1 MKKAIDL
8 LIHLD
13 DHKHDS
19 LGRLFLDS
27 VDEREVKRALREYLG
42 GKVAIKESTING
54 HRLRVKVELPDF
66 QTESDNLV
74 RLARDLSTRDRP
86 HAAVGQLEEALKIFP
101 LNGSALKGLGRA
113 SYGRAD
119 YTAAASFFVRAN
131 EVLREDG
138 EALRAL
144 GTISL
149 REGRE
154 ASAVAYFERAV
165 HANPKDETAVRA
177 LQQLRDR
184 VAARFKTPGEPP
196 GRANAVPARAAV
208 PARPASRVRDR

>member
-1 MKKAIDL
+1 MKKTLEL

-19 LGRLFLDS
+19 LGRLF
-27 VDEREVKRALREYLG
+27 VDENDDRERKRVLRGYLG
-42 GKVAIKESTING
+42 AKIAIKETVVDGS
-54 HRLRVKVELPDF
+54 RLRVRVEVPDF
-66 QTESDNLV
+66 QAESDNLV
-74 RLARDLSTRDRP
+74 RLARDLANRARP
-86 HAAVGQLEEALKIFP
+86 QAALGQLEEALKIYP
-101 LNGSALKGLGRA
+101 LNGTALKGLGRA

-119 YTAAASFFVRAN
+119 YATAASFFVRAN

-165 HANPKDETAVRA
+165 TSNPKDDTAVRA
-177 LQQLRDR
+177 LEQLRER
-184 VAARFKTPGEPP
+184 VASRFKTAAGDESSDPP
-196 GRANAVPARAAV
+196 RREAP
-208 PARPASRVRDR
+208 RPRSRTR

>member
-1 MKKAIDL
+1 MIDL

-19 LGRLFLDS
+19 LGRLFVDS
-27 VDEREVKRALREYLG
+27 VDEREVRKLLREYLG
-42 GKVAIKESTING
+42 GKVTIKDTAVNG

-66 QTESDNLV
+66 QSESDNLV
-74 RLARDLSTRDRP
+74 RLARELSTRARP
-86 HAAVGQLEEALKIFP
+86 HAAIGQLEEALKIFP

-113 SYGRAD
+113 SYGKAD
-119 YTAAASFFVRAN
+119 YAAAASFFVRAN

-149 REGRE
+149 RAGRE
-154 ASAVAYFERAV
+154 ASAVTYFERAV
-165 HANPKDETAVRA
+165 HANPKDETAARA
-177 LQQLRDR
+177 LQQLRER
-184 VAARFKTPGEPP
+184 VAARFKTPAEHAGPTP
-196 GRANAVPARAAV
+196 AARPTAARHAARA
-208 PARPASRVRDR
+208 RER

>member
-1 MKKAIDL
+1 MKKTVDL

-19 LGRLFLDS
+19 LGRLFLDEN
-27 VDEREVKRALREYLG
+27 DEREMKRVLRQYLG
-42 GKVAIKESTING
+42 SKVAIKQATVEGS
-54 HRLRVKVELPDF
+54 RLRVRVEVTDF
-66 QTESDNLV
+66 QAESDNLV
-74 RLARDLSTRDRP
+74 RLSRDLSSRARP
-86 HAAVGQLEEALKIFP
+86 QAALGQLEEALKIFP

-113 SYGRAD
+113 CYGKAD
-119 YTAAASFFVRAN
+119 YAGAAAFFVRAN

-154 ASAVAYFERAV
+154 ASAVTYFQRAV
-165 HANPKDETAVRA
+165 TSNPKDETAVRA
-177 LQQLRDR
+177 LEQLRER
-184 VAARFKTPGEPP
+184 VASRFKAHAEAEKPEPRGQLP
-196 GRANAVPARAAV
+196 R
-208 PARPASRVRDR
+208 SRSR

>member
-1 MKKAIDL
+1 MKKMLDL

-13 DHKHDS
+13 DHKHDK
-19 LGRLFLDS
+19 LGRLFVDTLD
-27 VDEREVKRALREYLG
+27 DKEMRRELRDYLG
-42 GKVAIKESTING
+42 AKITVKAMALNG

-74 RLARDLSTRDRP
+74 RLARDLSSRARP
-86 HAAVGQLEEALKIFP
+86 QAALGQLEEALKIFP

-113 SYGRAD
+113 CYGRAD
-119 YTAAASFFVRAN
+119 YDGAASFFVRAN

-149 REGRE
+149 RAGRE
-154 ASAVAYFERAV
+154 ATAITYFERAV
-165 HANPKDETAVRA
+165 QANPKDQAAEQALTA
-177 LQQLRDR
+177 LRER
-184 VAARFKTPGEPP
+184 VAGRFKAAAEAAP
-196 GRANAVPARAAV
+196 GRPQRAATAA
-208 PARPASRVRDR
+208 ARPVVGRVRER